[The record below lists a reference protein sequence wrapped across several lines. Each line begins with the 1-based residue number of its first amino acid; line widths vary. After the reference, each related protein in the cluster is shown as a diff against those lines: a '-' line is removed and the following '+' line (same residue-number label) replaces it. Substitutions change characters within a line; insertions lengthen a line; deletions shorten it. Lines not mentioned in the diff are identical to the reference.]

1 MRYRDA
7 LKNAKEQCIKVGV
20 GEQAPLFLLLELTE
34 REAHNLYMEYEE
46 EMEGELLIEYNQ
58 KVNRLLQGE
67 PLDHI
72 LGYSYF
78 YGYRFVVDERVLIPR
93 PETEELVANILNVY
107 DEHFPSQPITLIDVG
122 SGSGAIAISLK
133 LEEKN
138 IQVSASDISEDAI
151 AVASTNAKTLGAEV
165 SFLVGN
171 MLEPFIEN
179 NYQVDILVSNP
190 PYIPKNEKM
199 EQSVIGYEPH
209 VALFGGEDGLHFY
222 REIFKKAHLVI
233 KERSILAFEI
243 GYDQKEILKQEA
255 KKYFKDDRIEVYK
268 DMNGKNRMLFIYH
281 NC

>member
-7 LKNAKEQCIKVGV
+7 LKNAKEQCIKIGV

>member
-138 IQVSASDISEDAI
+138 IQVSASDISKDAI